1 MSTDLATSSSR
12 TDSAPSMRLRIAVSL
27 ALLAL
32 AVIIVQSLLL
42 IWFLDHKEEE
52 FIEHQLGQQI
62 EHSMSVWRKSPDAAF
77 PNTPSMWL
85 YRIDKQNASG
95 EVAPTFASLAVGE
108 HEIFIGDTEYHVAVR
123 EDESARYILA
133 YDVGDHESRLDSLV
147 LITLLGSGLLGL
159 FTLIAGYLLA
169 GHLTRRLDRLAIQ
182 VANDGP
188 GSFCAPKMESE
199 LLAVAQAL
207 DQSRDRQVAALERER
222 LFGANLAHELRTPLT
237 AIRTD
242 AELLAALS
250 GVPDGVAR
258 RGARIVTAVDRI
270 NALAN
275 SLLLLARDAR
285 PVSSEQIDLRM
296 ALLEVWSSLQLAAPN
311 GSGLQLD
318 IPENY
323 MLQADPALLD
333 LVLRNVLDNAQRYND
348 EGDIRCELNGSVLR
362 ISDNGQGFAEEDL
375 ARIFDRY
382 YIGSRGVN
390 GLGLALVQH
399 ICQACGWQVSAG
411 NSAHG
416 GGWVSIDFAAS
427 VLAA

>member
-1 MSTDLATSSSR
+1 
-12 TDSAPSMRLRIAVSL
+12 
-27 ALLAL
+27 
-32 AVIIVQSLLL
+32 
-42 IWFLDHKEEE
+42 
-52 FIEHQLGQQI
+52 
-62 EHSMSVWRKSPDAAF
+62 
-77 PNTPSMWL
+77 
-85 YRIDKQNASG
+85 
-95 EVAPTFASLAVGE
+95 
-108 HEIFIGDTEYHVAVR
+108 
-123 EDESARYILA
+123 
-133 YDVGDHESRLDSLV
+133 
-147 LITLLGSGLLGL
+147 
-159 FTLIAGYLLA
+159 
-169 GHLTRRLDRLAIQ
+169 
-182 VANDGP
+182 
-188 GSFCAPKMESE
+188 MESE

-207 DQSRDRQVAALERER
+207 DQSRDRQFAALERER

-242 AELLAALS
+242 AELLVALS
-250 GVPDGVAR
+250 GVPDGVTR

-285 PVSSEQIDLRM
+285 PVSSEQIDLKM

-362 ISDNGQGFAEEDL
+362 ISDNGQGFADEDL

-399 ICQACGWQVSAG
+399 ICQACSWQVIAG

-416 GGWVSIDFAAS
+416 GGWVSIDLAAS